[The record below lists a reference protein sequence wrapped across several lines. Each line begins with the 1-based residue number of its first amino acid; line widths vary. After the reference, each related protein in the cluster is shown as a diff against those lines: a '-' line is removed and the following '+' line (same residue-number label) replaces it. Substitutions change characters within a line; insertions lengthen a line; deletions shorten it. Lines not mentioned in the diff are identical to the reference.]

1 MASSWIR
8 LLLIFLSSLGAS
20 GLHTT
25 FFYVSY
31 LQIQAFSHY
40 GTISV
45 QATVSHGPEGL
56 FGPHDLLSA
65 FRIHYRRFEHAIQ
78 EASVNPTDSTV
89 LARLG
94 DDLDEFANLVIEVS
108 LIHAM
113 CYSRVLRITHISL
126 LCRTQ
131 MFLKPQSY
139 QLFATILV

>member
-8 LLLIFLSSLGAS
+8 LLLLIFFSSLGAL
-20 GLHTT
+20 GLHAT
-25 FFYVSY
+25 FFDVGY

-45 QATVSHGPEGL
+45 QATVSNPEGL
-56 FGPHDLLSA
+56 GPHDLLSA
-65 FRIHYRRFEHAIQ
+65 FRTHYHRFEHAIQ

-94 DDLDEFANLVIEVS
+94 DDLDEFASMVIEVS

-139 QLFATILV
+139 QLFAIILV